1 MLECRTVTNEKK
13 EGILQDISFSV
24 EKGYKV
30 GVVGKNGA
38 GKTTLF
44 HTLLGDRGYTGEI
57 LYDGKNIRENMT
69 EWKEQVA
76 YIGED
81 MHFVEH
87 ATLIRNAE
95 IFSKLYQMWDMDC
108 FLGKLEQFGL
118 NRKQK
123 VQSLSRGEKI
133 RFQLAFA
140 RGHEAKVYLMD
151 EVTAGM
157 DVVFRKEFYDMLHE
171 EMDEECTVLLSTH
184 VESDL
189 ERHMDYVCRL
199 EKGRLHS
206 FLSE

>member
-69 EWKEQVA
+69 EWTEQVA

-95 IFSKLYQMWDMDC
+95 IFSKL
-108 FLGKLEQFGL
+108 
-118 NRKQK
+118 
-123 VQSLSRGEKI
+123 
-133 RFQLAFA
+133 FQLLFHYKYFSHCNALYNYQTL
-140 RGHEAKVYLMD
+140 KYLH
-151 EVTAGM
+151 TQ
-157 DVVFRKEFYDMLHE
+157 YN
-171 EMDEECTVLLSTH
+171 
-184 VESDL
+184 
-189 ERHMDYVCRL
+189 
-199 EKGRLHS
+199 
-206 FLSE
+206 

>member
-44 HTLLGDRGYTGEI
+44 HTLLGDCGYTGEI

-206 FLSE
+206 FL